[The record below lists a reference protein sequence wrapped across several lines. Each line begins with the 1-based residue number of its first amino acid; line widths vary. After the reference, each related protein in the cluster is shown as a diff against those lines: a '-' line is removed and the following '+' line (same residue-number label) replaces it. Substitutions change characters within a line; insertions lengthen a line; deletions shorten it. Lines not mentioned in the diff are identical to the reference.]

1 MVETEN
7 YVISA
12 DEKVVLITDYDGRG
26 KSVLLSL
33 NEPKLKPSAPGIT
46 NPDVLQPSADVAFWG
61 TDNLF
66 PQNVTEEI
74 EKSTILGP
82 TLNFKVRALYGG
94 GLIYGH
100 ETIDEKTGQ
109 ETFIRKKD
117 KVVEAFL
124 KRSNINRYLLEATTD
139 FYYFYNAFPELL
151 LTADRKQIAAICA
164 QEATFCRWSKQN
176 EKTGLTDWAL
186 ISGDWKNDPRGQ
198 KAKYVKAINPYW
210 NAVEEIQND
219 RYFKYIYPISYPTPG
234 KVQYQLAHWNAVRE
248 SGWLDVS
255 QYIPE
260 FKKHLFENQA
270 SIKYHIRINVDYWK
284 WKYDG
289 TWENFSA
296 DEKIAKR
303 KEELKLIEGVLK
315 GASNAG
321 KTISSPYWC
330 DADGKEHYY
339 WDIITIDDKIQTG
352 TYIEDSQEATSHLM
366 YALEVDPVLPGHSPG
381 SKMNNGGGSE
391 KMIAFNIYLS
401 LCEAHRDCI
410 LEPLNFIRDYNGWDP
425 ELVFKFKNNIV
436 NAVDAGVNMKDMTA
450 SNNNSKPANADK
462 NN

>member
-7 YVISA
+7 FIISK
-12 DEKVVLITDYDGRG
+12 DEKAVLVTSFDGNN
-26 KSVLLSL
+26 KTALIML
-33 NEPKLKPSAPGIT
+33 NEPKYKASSPIPKSPLIAQ
-46 NPDVLQPSADVAFWG
+46 PDADVAYWG
-61 TDNLF
+61 SSNTF
-66 PQNVTEEI
+66 PQEIIEEI
-74 EKSTILGP
+74 EKNTVIGP

-100 ETIDEKTGQ
+100 EVIDETTGQ
-109 ETFIRKKD
+109 ERFVRKKD
-117 KVVEAFL
+117 PKVEAFFR
-124 KRSNINRYLLEATTD
+124 RSNINRYLIESTTD

-151 LTADRKQIAAICA
+151 LTADRKEIAAICA
-164 QEATFCRWSKQN
+164 QEAAFCRWSTQN
-176 EKTGLTDWAL
+176 KTTGLTDWCL
-186 ISGDWKNDPRGQ
+186 ISGNWKTDPKG
-198 KAKYVKAINPYW
+198 KDAKYVKAINPYW
-210 NAVEEIQND
+210 NAVEEVRAD
-219 RYFKYIYPISYPTPG
+219 SRYKYIYPISYPTPG
-234 KVQYQLAHWNAVRE
+234 KVQYQLAHWNAVRA
-248 SGWLDVS
+248 SGWLDVAN
-255 QYIPE
+255 YVPE

-289 TWENFSA
+289 EWENFSS
-296 DEKIAKR
+296 EQKIAKR
-303 KEELKLIEGVLK
+303 KEELALIEGVLK

-330 DADGKEHYY
+330 DTDGKEHYY

-352 TYIEDSQEATSHLM
+352 TYIEDSHEATSHLM

-410 LEPLNFIRDYNGWDP
+410 LEPLYFVKDYNGWDP

-436 NAVDAGVNMKDMTA
+436 NTVDSGVLMKDLTDA
-450 SNNNSKPANADK
+450 QNEKKTKA
-462 NN
+462 